1 MSGILLAA
9 ADNELHTDVLEFVT
23 GYVQH
28 VALVIMYQH
37 LLHGTG
43 GTGGTGGGNHS
54 YGGFAKDEGSSSRR
68 KTFPSSPPFSD
79 PSLFSDPSPSSDPLT
94 LCDAIMDTLS
104 DKNTVDIGLYAMQ

>member
-43 GTGGTGGGNHS
+43 GTGGTGNHS

-79 PSLFSDPSPSSDPLT
+79 PSPFSDPLT